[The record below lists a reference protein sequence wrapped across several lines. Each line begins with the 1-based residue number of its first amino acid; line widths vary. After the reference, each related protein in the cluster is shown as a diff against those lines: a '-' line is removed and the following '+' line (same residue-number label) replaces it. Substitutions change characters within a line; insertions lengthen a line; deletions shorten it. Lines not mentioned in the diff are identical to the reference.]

1 MARDQRREASKKFG
15 GKQRKLGFNDQ
26 IKTTNY
32 RDSLYYGRMFLGEQ
46 FQEMQ
51 VIIDTSSDWLLVEGN
66 MCSTCHENTY
76 DPNTSAYYQE
86 IGDERE
92 KRNYGNIITTRTLEV
107 EDQVCLQFD
116 DGCVS
121 PFKWQIITEQTGI
134 PPQVDGILGLTQGK
148 DPRGGE
154 DAVVFPE
161 DFVIGPLYIDFLQKG
176 GWITEKAFSTH
187 FEGFDGSSFIDFG
200 PKVASSYSTDDEVVT
215 INMEKGFFYS
225 AFPQGIRF
233 GDETTSDQYSLQD
246 SIAIFSTA
254 LSFSMVPSSVSAEF
268 FSVLLRDKEYYEK
281 NGLFYVDCSM
291 EFKDIYIMFQER
303 WMQLSGKDMILDIS
317 KTQDMS
323 LCVVNIIP
331 NVDDFWVLGNSLYK
345 DYYITHRPVNALLEV
360 APTEKSRKPPLYKGI
375 IPNKPLQKN
384 YDWWMFLAKF
394 LSSAAV
400 GVGIWVLAEYGFV
413 ANDGSWGTL
422 TFLDSASL
430 DKVKA
435 KQVIADKLRN
445 MNEREVSALLSKLE
459 EKQAT

>member
-225 AFPQGIRF
+225 AFP
-233 GDETTSDQYSLQD
+233 
-246 SIAIFSTA
+246 
-254 LSFSMVPSSVSAEF
+254 
-268 FSVLLRDKEYYEK
+268 
-281 NGLFYVDCSM
+281 
-291 EFKDIYIMFQER
+291 
-303 WMQLSGKDMILDIS
+303 
-317 KTQDMS
+317 
-323 LCVVNIIP
+323 
-331 NVDDFWVLGNSLYK
+331 
-345 DYYITHRPVNALLEV
+345 
-360 APTEKSRKPPLYKGI
+360 
-375 IPNKPLQKN
+375 
-384 YDWWMFLAKF
+384 
-394 LSSAAV
+394 
-400 GVGIWVLAEYGFV
+400 
-413 ANDGSWGTL
+413 
-422 TFLDSASL
+422 
-430 DKVKA
+430 
-435 KQVIADKLRN
+435 
-445 MNEREVSALLSKLE
+445 
-459 EKQAT
+459 

>member
-1 MARDQRREASKKFG
+1 
-15 GKQRKLGFNDQ
+15 
-26 IKTTNY
+26 
-32 RDSLYYGRMFLGEQ
+32 
-46 FQEMQ
+46 
-51 VIIDTSSDWLLVEGN
+51 
-66 MCSTCHENTY
+66 
-76 DPNTSAYYQE
+76 
-86 IGDERE
+86 
-92 KRNYGNIITTRTLEV
+92 
-107 EDQVCLQFD
+107 
-116 DGCVS
+116 
-121 PFKWQIITEQTGI
+121 
-134 PPQVDGILGLTQGK
+134 
-148 DPRGGE
+148 
-154 DAVVFPE
+154 
-161 DFVIGPLYIDFLQKG
+161 
-176 GWITEKAFSTH
+176 
-187 FEGFDGSSFIDFG
+187 
-200 PKVASSYSTDDEVVT
+200 
-215 INMEKGFFYS
+215 
-225 AFPQGIRF
+225 
-233 GDETTSDQYSLQD
+233 
-246 SIAIFSTA
+246 
-254 LSFSMVPSSVSAEF
+254 MVPSSVSAEF

-384 YDWWMFLAKF
+384 YDWWMFMAKF